1 MYQPI
6 AELSC
11 KKQSAE
17 EVALYEAIEN
27 SPHNPYSGDLKHSFF
42 KANEWFTAALN
53 GSCVIL
59 DIPYLDANTFNT
71 DGAYH
76 GKWLFTDPFHLNDR
90 GSEIIANLITEMIL
104 KSPGP

>member
-1 MYQPI
+1 M
-6 AELSC
+6 AKL
-11 KKQSAE
+11 KKRFANADAAME
-17 EVALYEAIEN
+17 AGDYALALVLA
-27 SPHNPYSGDLKHSFF
+27 GDKEPEIY
-42 KANEWFTAALN
+42 AAALN
-53 GSCVIL
+53 ESCAIL

-90 GSEIIANLITEMIL
+90 GSEIIANLIAEMIL